1 MKVRVNNKN
10 AFIIILIILLLI
22 IAVGYA
28 VFSEIL
34 TISGTAN
41 AKGTFDLE
49 FQNAEIVKN
58 IGADVEKTTAEIS
71 VDKNTLTVNVAD
83 LAYPGAGVEFSVD
96 IVNVGTMPAE
106 VQAVTPT
113 NITGNDKIKVTGLEE
128 IKVGHPKIEVGDRCN
143 IHFTVEWPVDSGEIL
158 ESESTISFGLQIEYM
173 QTTGEK
179 FDGNTS
185 HTDTDKE
192 GNTVTGGEIEE
203 PEDNRLISKITAQD
217 YGKSINYKATVKNN
231 TTNENQGVN
240 LQMV

>member
-1 MKVRVNNKN
+1 M
-10 AFIIILIILLLI
+10 
-22 IAVGYA
+22 
-28 VFSEIL
+28 
-34 TISGTAN
+34 
-41 AKGTFDLE
+41 
-49 FQNAEIVKN
+49 
-58 IGADVEKTTAEIS
+58 
-71 VDKNTLTVNVAD
+71 
-83 LAYPGAGVEFSVD
+83 
-96 IVNVGTMPAE
+96 
-106 VQAVTPT
+106 QAVTPT
-113 NITGNDKIKVTGLEE
+113 NITGSEKIKITGLEE